1 MIPIHFPLANCSF
14 LSRNLGEF
22 EPQTTDEL
30 ESIMRL
36 TSRWK
41 LTSHVDLDIN
51 RFPLI
56 TSPVDR
62 LVIAYGLHVT
72 GWLRPAFVALC
83 MRDEPL
89 TIEEGRRLGIDVIV
103 CINEVRDLIKKF
115 LYPEYVNLCMREES
129 PTLEEYDRLC
139 RVATRNSVHDIFK
152 VHELITKGTLLKSRG
167 GIAGVLEWF
176 FNLGNWSMNIF
187 CSLVHDI
194 TCTSILLCLMGRC
207 AWIGICYTL
216 LILSLGFGRQ
226 CKAYV
231 HTTPKI
237 LTKFGRNGL
246 HDSKHVRMPRVMAS
260 PCELSSADLYTP
272 GLEQYN

>member
-1 MIPIHFPLANCSF
+1 
-14 LSRNLGEF
+14 
-22 EPQTTDEL
+22 
-30 ESIMRL
+30 MRL

-115 LYPEYVNLCMREES
+115 LYPEYVNLCMREEP
-129 PTLEEYDRLC
+129 PTLEEHRLR
-139 RVATRNSVHDIFK
+139 RVADSIFD
-152 VHELITKGTLLKSRG
+152 VRDLITKGTLLKSRG

-176 FNLGNWSMNIF
+176 FNLGN
-187 CSLVHDI
+187 
-194 TCTSILLCLMGRC
+194 
-207 AWIGICYTL
+207 
-216 LILSLGFGRQ
+216 
-226 CKAYV
+226 
-231 HTTPKI
+231 
-237 LTKFGRNGL
+237 
-246 HDSKHVRMPRVMAS
+246 
-260 PCELSSADLYTP
+260 
-272 GLEQYN
+272 

>member
-1 MIPIHFPLANCSF
+1 MIPIHFPLANWSF

-22 EPQTTDEL
+22 ELQTTDEL

-62 LVIAYGLHVT
+62 LVVAYGLHVT

-103 CINEVRDLIKKF
+103 CINEVHDLIKKV
-115 LYPEYVNLCMREES
+115 LYPKYVNLCMREEP
-129 PTLEEYDRLC
+129 PTLEEYDRLYP
-139 RVATRNSVHDIFK
+139 VMNSIFK
-152 VHELITKGTLLKSRG
+152 VCDLITKGTLLKSHK
-167 GIAGVLEWF
+167 GISRVLEWC
-176 FNLGNWSMNIF
+176 FNLRNWSMNIF
-187 CSLVHDI
+187 CSLVHN
-194 TCTSILLCLMGRC
+194 TTGASILLCLMSCC

-216 LILSLGFGRQ
+216 LILSLEFERK

-231 HTTPKI
+231 CTTPKI
-237 LTKFGRNGL
+237 LTKFGQNGL
-246 HDSKHVRMPRVMAS
+246 HESMFRCPELWQVHVN
-260 PCELSSADLYTP
+260 SAVWTYILLD
-272 GLEQYN
+272 